1 MNESNNNNKPTTAF
15 EAFASSSIIN
25 VPHGAIPTDVSS
37 RDGSAVIAQSV
48 RNKLRKEGLEA
59 LYLDLKR
66 LYGDTLDVLEGPNGT
81 ILIVAENPDFTFTWE
96 LKSTIKGIGPSYDP
110 FEVAKY

>member
-1 MNESNNNNKPTTAF
+1 MNENNNKPTTAF

-25 VPHGAIPTDVSS
+25 VPHGAIPTDTSS
-37 RDGSAVIAQSV
+37 RDGSAQSV

-110 FEVAKY
+110 FEVARY

>member
-1 MNESNNNNKPTTAF
+1 MNEEYNHNKPATAF

-25 VPHGAIPTDVSS
+25 VPHGAIPTDTSS

-48 RNKLRKEGLEA
+48 RNKLRKEGLGA
-59 LYLDLKR
+59 PSPALKR
-66 LYGDTLDVLEGPNGT
+66 LYGDTLDVLEGPNGK
-81 ILIVAENPDFTFTWE
+81 ILIVAEKPDFTFTWE

>member
-1 MNESNNNNKPTTAF
+1 LNDTTNKNPTAF
-15 EAFASSSIIN
+15 EAFTASSIIN

-66 LYGDTLDVLEGPNGT
+66 LYGNMLDVT
-81 ILIVAENPDFTFTWE
+81 AIC
-96 LKSTIKGIGPSYDP
+96 
-110 FEVAKY
+110 

>member
-1 MNESNNNNKPTTAF
+1 MNEENNKPTTAF
-15 EAFASSSIIN
+15 EEFTSSRLIN
-25 VPHGAIPTDVSS
+25 VPHGAIPTDTSS

-48 RNKLRKEGLEA
+48 RYKLRKEGLEA

>member
-1 MNESNNNNKPTTAF
+1 M
-15 EAFASSSIIN
+15 
-25 VPHGAIPTDVSS
+25 
-37 RDGSAVIAQSV
+37 

-110 FEVAKY
+110 FEVARY